1 MLDQKDTE
9 RRLLR
14 FAAILFAIS
23 ILIVA
28 FTFARVESPLARL
41 LFLAAAALPFLFGV
55 FLIYLVIL
63 SKRAAKGEHNYFLYD
78 RALKG
83 NMPAEQL
90 TSAHVV
96 ERTLRYMS
104 LFRRGKQLYI
114 NALFDEKGGAP
125 EAFKPLFC
133 YQLLGMMSVCTEQAQ
148 WEAFLEG
155 GKELA
160 NIFAT
165 YLSSAGDEELN
176 RNVQFYMAQAN
187 CDVEAFR
194 SYLESQSEHL
204 SEQMLTYTK
213 EHLHEFD

>member
-1 MLDQKDTE
+1 MNQNNSE

-14 FAAILFAIS
+14 LATVLLAVA

-28 FTFARVESPLARL
+28 YTFARVVSPLARI

-78 RALKG
+78 RSIKG

-160 NIFAT
+160 DIFAT

-176 RNVQFYMAQAN
+176 RNVRFYMAQPN
-187 CDVEAFR
+187 CDVEEFR
-194 SYLESQSEHL
+194 AYLETQSEHL
-204 SEQMLTYTK
+204 SNQMLAYTK